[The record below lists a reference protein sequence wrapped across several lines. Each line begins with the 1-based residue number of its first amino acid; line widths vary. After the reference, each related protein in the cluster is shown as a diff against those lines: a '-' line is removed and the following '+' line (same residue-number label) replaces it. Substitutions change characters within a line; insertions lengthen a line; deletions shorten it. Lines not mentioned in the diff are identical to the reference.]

1 MLSLNDFNMP
11 KVFNDKYA
19 DAIHVVYLILL
30 DKGKFQ
36 SHPNMG
42 VGLRTEW
49 RFRSEADILHSLQNE
64 IYDQIN
70 TYLPDADVSNI
81 KITINEEHKVGIII
95 TCGDSSYPIAYDTNS
110 DTLQFGKDAEYII

>member
-11 KVFNDKYA
+11 KVFNNKHA

-49 RFRSEADILHSLQNE
+49 RFRSESDILHLLQDE

-70 TYLPDADVSNI
+70 TYLPDADVTDI
-81 KITINEEHKVGIII
+81 QITLNDEHKLGIII
-95 TCGDSSYPIAYDTNS
+95 TCGDSSFPIAYDTAN